1 MALEIRTAA
10 ELIALDVEGRGA
22 GRRAARETEVLQR
35 VLQAFVDRP
44 GPVRV
49 DEIVSAFP
57 GRAAESL
64 LEALA
69 KLNEDDLVRIDAGR
83 VNLAYPF
90 SASPTPFVVDLD
102 PSRGRRYVCCAC
114 PRPVL
119 QHAGFEPFLDQPHDT
134 LVRNPMLDEPN
145 QPSVIDGPE
154 KLTDVTIEHP
164 VHLRPHESDVERIQR
179 IVRADSIRPP
189 PATGVSLAW
198 HVRYWHWHRA
208 ANAEVPASS

>member
-22 GRRAARETEVLQR
+22 ARRAARETEVLRR

-57 GRAAESL
+57 GPAAESL
-64 LEALA
+64 REALA

-90 SASPTPFVVDLD
+90 SASPTPFVVELG
-102 PSRGRRYVCCAC
+102 PGRGPRYVCCA
-114 PRPVL
+114 VDAL
-119 QHAGFEPFLDQPHDT
+119 GIA
-134 LVRNPMLDEPN
+134 PMLGRRVRIRSQCHHCAGPIGLLVD
-145 QPSVIDGPE
+145 PSGPGPDAE
-154 KLTDVTIEHP
+154 EVMVWVGK
-164 VHLRPHESDVERIQR
+164 
-179 IVRADSIRPP
+179 RAEDDR
-189 PATGVSLAW
+189 
-198 HVRYWHWHRA
+198 RA
-208 ANAEVPASS
+208 CDAF